1 MSESKKITLS
11 LGAKKKN
18 PTSLSKPLN
27 GTKRPHSAL
36 HDSDNEDEAEGKH
49 EAVTHF
55 DLSVGGAVHNDRKVV
70 PKQLLVIPALE
81 KSRKRQR
88 SGLPTQDAEAAE
100 AAVTEAKAKAAPIT
114 FGLNVGSKSGEDIV
128 DIAPKDEPT
137 TEPTGFRKRTV
148 EEEALD
154 SLLGKKSTSNAV
166 IPALTD
172 QETFERDYDE
182 APDVPTAADYDA
194 VPIEE
199 FGAAMLRGMG
209 WKDGEAIG
217 KKRGQQPIVQR
228 VIERRA
234 DLLGIGAKPAKALG
248 IELGE
253 WGKHANKHER
263 AINKAYAPVVL
274 KNKKTGELV
283 TEEEL
288 KLKLKEQEEQSFIM
302 AEEDTK
308 TINRQLE
315 YRSSKPS
322 RRDEYDDQVRD
333 ERHKSKQKDRERG
346 HDRTRDRDDRKHKS
360 SRRDRSPS
368 VDNLRRRKND
378 DSEDERR
385 ARKRKEKER
394 KYRDR
399 TLSPEPRHKSKYDDK
414 RRDGKSRDEPRSHH
428 KERSDR
434 DRRH

>member
-1 MSESKKITLS
+1 MAEPKKITLS
-11 LGAKKKN
+11 LGVKKN
-18 PTSLSKPLN
+18 PQNLPKPLN

-49 EAVTHF
+49 EEVTHF
-55 DLSVGGAVHNDRKVV
+55 DLSAGGAVHTDKKVA
-70 PKQLLVIPALE
+70 PKQLLVIPVSE
-81 KSRKRQR
+81 HSKKRQR
-88 SGLPTQDAEAAE
+88 SGLPTQDTEAAE
-100 AAVTEAKAKAAPIT
+100 AAVAEAKAKAVPIQ
-114 FGLNVGSKSGEDIV
+114 FGLNIGTKSAKEV
-128 DIAPKDEPT
+128 DAAPKHEPPN
-137 TEPTGFRKRTV
+137 EQVGFKKRTV
-148 EEEALD
+148 DEEALD
-154 SLLGKKSTSNAV
+154 SLLGKAPTSNAI

-182 APDVPTAADYDA
+182 APDVPTEADYDA

-209 WKDGEAIG
+209 WKDGDAIG
-217 KKRGQQPIVQR
+217 KKRGQKPVVQR

-234 DLLGIGAKPAKALG
+234 DLLGVGAKPAKALG

-288 KLKLKEQEEQSFIM
+288 KAKLKEQEEQAFVM
-302 AEEDTK
+302 AEDDLK
-308 TINRQLE
+308 TERRLE
-315 YRSSKPS
+315 YRSSKSS
-322 RRDEYDDQVRD
+322 RREEYDDHSRD
-333 ERHKSKQKDRERG
+333 DRDKEKRG

-360 SRRDRSPS
+360 SRRERSAS
-368 VDNLRRRKND
+368 VDSRRRRKDD

-385 ARKRKEKER
+385 ERKRKDKER
-394 KYRDR
+394 RHRDR
-399 TLSPEPRHKSKYDDK
+399 SSSPESRHRSKYDQP
-414 RRDGKSRDEPRSHH
+414 RRDTKSRDEPRSHR
-428 KERSDR
+428 KDRSDR
-434 DRRH
+434 DRRR

>member
-1 MSESKKITLS
+1 MAEPKKTTLS
-11 LGAKKKN
+11 LGVKKN
-18 PTSLSKPLN
+18 PQNLPKPLN

-49 EAVTHF
+49 EEVTHF
-55 DLSVGGAVHNDRKVV
+55 DLSAGGAVHTDKKVA
-70 PKQLLVIPALE
+70 PKQLLVIPVSE
-81 KSRKRQR
+81 HSKKRQR
-88 SGLPTQDAEAAE
+88 SGLPTQDTEAAE
-100 AAVTEAKAKAAPIT
+100 AAVAEAKAKAVPIQ
-114 FGLNVGSKSGEDIV
+114 FGLNIGTKSAKEV
-128 DIAPKDEPT
+128 DAAPKHEPPN
-137 TEPTGFRKRTV
+137 EQVGFKKRTV
-148 EEEALD
+148 DEEALD
-154 SLLGKKSTSNAV
+154 SLLGKAPTSNAI

-182 APDVPTAADYDA
+182 APDVPTEADYDA

-209 WKDGEAIG
+209 WKDGDAIG
-217 KKRGQQPIVQR
+217 KKRGQKPVVQR

-234 DLLGIGAKPAKALG
+234 DLLGVGAKPAKALG

-288 KLKLKEQEEQSFIM
+288 KAKLKEQEEQAFVMI
-302 AEEDTK
+302 EEDLK
-308 TINRQLE
+308 TERRLE
-315 YRSSKPS
+315 YRSSKSS
-322 RRDEYDDQVRD
+322 RREEYDDHSRD
-333 ERHKSKQKDRERG
+333 DRDKEKRG

-360 SRRDRSPS
+360 SRRERSAS
-368 VDNLRRRKND
+368 VDSRRRRKDD

-385 ARKRKEKER
+385 ERKRKDKER
-394 KYRDR
+394 RHRDR
-399 TLSPEPRHKSKYDDK
+399 DRSSSPESRHRSKYDQP
-414 RRDGKSRDEPRSHH
+414 RRDTKSRDEPRSHR

-434 DRRH
+434 DRRR

>member
-11 LGAKKKN
+11 LGPKI
-18 PTSLSKPLN
+18 TSQDLAKPLN

-36 HDSDNEDEAEGKH
+36 YDSDNEDEAEGKH
-49 EAVTHF
+49 EEVTHF
-55 DLSVGGAVHNDRKVV
+55 DLSAGGAVHTDKKIV
-70 PKQLLVIPALE
+70 PKQLLVIPVSE
-81 KSRKRQR
+81 HSRKRQR
-88 SGLPTQDAEAAE
+88 GGLPTNDGEAAE
-100 AAVTEAKAKAAPIT
+100 AAAAEAKVKAAPIQY
-114 FGLNVGSKSGEDIV
+114 GLNVTKSAKGVPE
-128 DIAPKDEPT
+128 IAPKNKLPIEQV
-137 TEPTGFRKRTV
+137 GFKKRTV
-148 EEEALD
+148 EEEAMD
-154 SLLGKKSTSNAV
+154 SLLGKAPTSNAV

-182 APDVPTAADYDA
+182 APDAPTEADYDA

-217 KKRGQQPIVQR
+217 AKRGPKPVVQR

-234 DLLGIGAKPAKALG
+234 DLLGVGAKPAKALG

-288 KLKLKEQEEQSFIM
+288 KARLKEQEEQAFII

-308 TINRQLE
+308 MERRLE
-315 YRSSKPS
+315 YRSSKSS
-322 RRDEYDDQVRD
+322 RRDEHDDHSRD
-333 ERHKSKQKDRERG
+333 DRDKEKWSYRERG
-346 HDRTRDRDDRKHKS
+346 HDRTRDRDEGRHKS
-360 SRRDRSPS
+360 SRRERSTS
-368 VDNLRRRKND
+368 VGSRRRYKDD

-385 ARKRKEKER
+385 ER
-394 KYRDR
+394 KKKDKGPRHRDR
-399 TLSPEPRHKSKYDDK
+399 SSSPKTRHRSNYDK
-414 RRDGKSRDEPRSHH
+414 HSRRDTKSREEPRSHH
-428 KERSDR
+428 KERFDK
-434 DRRH
+434 DRRR

>member
-1 MSESKKITLS
+1 MAESKKITLS
-11 LGAKKKN
+11 LGAKKN
-18 PTSLSKPLN
+18 PQALSKPLN

-49 EAVTHF
+49 EEVTHF
-55 DLSVGGAVHNDRKVV
+55 DLSAGGAVHTDKKAA
-70 PKQLLVIPALE
+70 PKQLLVIPVSE
-81 KSRKRQR
+81 HSKKRQR
-88 SGLPTQDAEAAE
+88 SGLPIQDTEAAE
-100 AAVTEAKAKAAPIT
+100 AAVAEAKAKAAPIQ
-114 FGLNVGSKSGEDIV
+114 FGLNVGTKSAENV
-128 DIAPKDEPT
+128 EVTTK
-137 TEPTGFRKRTV
+137 TEPAIEQVGFKKRTV

-154 SLLGKKSTSNAV
+154 SLLGKAPTSNAV

-172 QETFERDYDE
+172 QETFERDYDD
-182 APDVPTAADYDA
+182 APDVPTEADYDA

-217 KKRGQQPIVQR
+217 KNRGQKPVVQR

-234 DLLGIGAKPAKALG
+234 DLLGVGAKPAKALG
-248 IELGE
+248 FELGE

-288 KLKLKEQEEQSFIM
+288 KARLKEQEEQAFVM

-308 TINRQLE
+308 TERRLE
-315 YRSSKPS
+315 YRSSKSS
-322 RRDEYDDQVRD
+322 RRDEYDDHSRD
-333 ERHKSKQKDRERG
+333 DRDKEKRRDRERG
-346 HDRTRDRDDRKHKS
+346 NDRARDRDERKYKS
-360 SRRDRSPS
+360 SRRERSTS
-368 VDNLRRRKND
+368 VDSRRRSKD
-378 DSEDERR
+378 DDREDERR
-385 ARKRKEKER
+385 ERKRKDKER
-394 KYRDR
+394 RHRDR
-399 TLSPEPRHKSKYDDK
+399 SSSPESRHRSKYDDK
-414 RRDGKSRDEPRSHH
+414 PWRDAKSRDEPRSHH

-434 DRRH
+434 DRRR